1 MDTAAT
7 NKSVRRFKAKYAPTR
22 DATMEKNVVLNS
34 GESVWFRA
42 SVFQRKRWW
51 QRVSGVIWLT
61 QERLLLLECYGFV
74 RDSILEIPRACVKRL
89 ECQPGSER
97 RRVKVTYSD
106 SSREASWTCKRLSLR
121 CAMTAASLPTHWNI
135 SQTETSNYRAGGL
148 LKPGFGLSGN
158 S

>member
-106 SSREASWTCKRLSLR
+106 SSREGVLDLQATFPALR
-121 CAMTAASLPTHWNI
+121 ND
-135 SQTETSNYRAGGL
+135 GGQL
-148 LKPGFGLSGN
+148 ADALEHFTNGN
-158 S
+158 FEL